1 MPKGFTEKQREN
13 IQKALLNTGKTL
25 FSQYGLNKTSIGD
38 LTKAVGISQGAFYQF
53 YPSKEM
59 LYYTVLKEEEIY
71 IKAQLFREVDFKVD
85 DLKENI
91 KKLMLWTLDLAENNP
106 FIKQLM
112 SLRELDAV
120 IESVPETTSSEH
132 QSEDEDFFKSLLSLW
147 QADEQMIAIST
158 DI

>member
-91 KKLMLWTLDLAENNP
+91 KKLML
-106 FIKQLM
+106 
-112 SLRELDAV
+112 
-120 IESVPETTSSEH
+120 
-132 QSEDEDFFKSLLSLW
+132 
-147 QADEQMIAIST
+147 
-158 DI
+158 